1 MTATE
6 RRRAVTEALP
16 VRPRDFFVLLVLAG
30 GELHGY
36 GIMKGVER
44 ESRGSVK
51 LEVGSLYRTLDR
63 LLAAGLIE
71 EAGADAAATGATAPP
86 GAAAPPGAT
95 APKGATAA
103 KGAAVATAAT
113 SPESE
118 RRRNYRLTSFGG
130 RVMRAEAERLQE
142 VVRTVQA
149 KGLLGGAGKP

>member
-1 MTATE
+1 MYSTYMPTAE
-6 RRRAVTEALP
+6 HRRAVAEALP

-44 ESRGSVK
+44 ESRGSVR

-71 EAGADAAATGATAPP
+71 EAGADAAAAAATAP
-86 GAAAPPGAT
+86 
-95 APKGATAA
+95 TAA
-103 KGAAVATAAT
+103 D
-113 SPESE
+113 SE
-118 RRRNYRLTSFGG
+118 RRRNYRLTSFGS

-142 VVRTVQA
+142 VVRMVQA
-149 KGLLGGAGKP
+149 KGLLGGAGEP

>member
-6 RRRAVTEALP
+6 RRRAVAEALP

-44 ESRGSVK
+44 ESRGSVR

-71 EAGADAAATGATAPP
+71 EAGAEAAATAP
-86 GAAAPPGAT
+86 
-95 APKGATAA
+95 TAA
-103 KGAAVATAAT
+103 D
-113 SPESE
+113 SE
-118 RRRNYRLTSFGG
+118 RRRNYRLTSFGS

-142 VVRTVQA
+142 VVRMVQA
-149 KGLLGGAGKP
+149 KGLLGGAGEP

>member
-1 MTATE
+1 MTTTE
-6 RRRAVTEALP
+6 RRRAVAEALP

-44 ESRGSVK
+44 ESRGSVR

-71 EAGADAAATGATAPP
+71 EAGADSAAAL
-86 GAAAPPGAT
+86 AAAA
-95 APKGATAA
+95 KGATAA
-103 KGAAVATAAT
+103 TAPTAAD
-113 SPESE
+113 SE
-118 RRRNYRLTSFGG
+118 RRRPYRLTSFGS

-142 VVRTVQA
+142 VVRMVQA
-149 KGLLGGAGKP
+149 KGLLRGAGEP

>member
-1 MTATE
+1 MYSTYMTTTE
-6 RRRAVTEALP
+6 RRRAVAEALP

-44 ESRGSVK
+44 ESRGSVR

-71 EAGADAAATGATAPP
+71 EAGADAAA
-86 GAAAPPGAT
+86 
-95 APKGATAA
+95 KGATAA
-103 KGAAVATAAT
+103 TA
-113 SPESE
+113 PDSE
-118 RRRNYRLTSFGG
+118 RRRNYRLTSFGS

-142 VVRTVQA
+142 VVRMVQA
-149 KGLLGGAGKP
+149 KGLLGGAGEP

>member
-6 RRRAVTEALP
+6 RRRAVAEALP

-44 ESRGSVK
+44 ESRGSVR

-71 EAGADAAATGATAPP
+71 EAGADAASTAV
-86 GAAAPPGAT
+86 
-95 APKGATAA
+95 KGATAA
-103 KGAAVATAAT
+103 TAAT
-113 SPESE
+113 APTAADSE
-118 RRRNYRLTSFGG
+118 RRRPYRLTTFGG

-142 VVRTVQA
+142 VVRMVRA
-149 KGLLGGAGKP
+149 KGLLGGAGEP